1 MLGIVIPGEFEN
13 LDDLALD
20 ACRIIG
26 TEIKTGTRFNFRSG
40 KYEARG

>member
-1 MLGIVIPGEFEN
+1 MLGIVLPDEFEN

-26 TEIKTGTRFNFRSG
+26 VEIQTGTRFNVRSG
-40 KYEARG
+40 QYEAKG